1 MCMQRLLLAVA
12 TAIALVVAPAAGAW
26 TWPTN
31 GVVVEPFAFD
41 VAHPYAAGQ
50 HRGIDVA
57 GEAGATVHAPA
68 SGVVTFA
75 GTVPSA
81 GRTVTIETP
90 DGWSVTLVHLGSI
103 AVTKGATVA
112 EGDGVGTIGAS
123 GESEVS
129 APHVHLGVRRTAEP
143 HGYVDPLVLLPPR
156 VAAPAP
162 LARPDPQPT
171 PPVAT
176 PSAPAPSPGGA
187 GGGAA
192 GSTDPTP
199 PGTVA
204 RPEVAASAAAP
215 APVAPEP
222 PAAPPSP
229 APAASSPPASET
241 APGAPPVGESAADG
255 APAGAAAP
263 APDPAA
269 AAPAGADAAAPAGEA
284 GSARTAGAR
293 RALAASTA
301 TG

>member
-103 AVTKGATVA
+103 AVTKGAAVA
-112 EGDGVGTIGAS
+112 EGDGVGTIGPS
-123 GESEVS
+123 GEPEVS
-129 APHVHLGVRRTAEP
+129 EPYVHLGVRATAEAQ
-143 HGYVDPLVLLPPR
+143 GYVDPVALLPPR
-156 VAAPAP
+156 VAAPGPLVRPTAEPNAP
-162 LARPDPQPT
+162 VVAPAGTAPSAAGAAPVVGHPT
-171 PPVAT
+171 GSAPPVVA
-176 PSAPAPSPGGA
+176 PPAGAEPPALVAAPPAPAP
-187 GGGAA
+187 AA
-192 GSTDPTP
+192 
-199 PGTVA
+199 
-204 RPEVAASAAAP
+204 R
-215 APVAPEP
+215 APVAP
-222 PAAPPSP
+222 AP
-229 APAASSPPASET
+229 
-241 APGAPPVGESAADG
+241 
-255 APAGAAAP
+255 
-263 APDPAA
+263 
-269 AAPAGADAAAPAGEA
+269 
-284 GSARTAGAR
+284 
-293 RALAASTA
+293 
-301 TG
+301 